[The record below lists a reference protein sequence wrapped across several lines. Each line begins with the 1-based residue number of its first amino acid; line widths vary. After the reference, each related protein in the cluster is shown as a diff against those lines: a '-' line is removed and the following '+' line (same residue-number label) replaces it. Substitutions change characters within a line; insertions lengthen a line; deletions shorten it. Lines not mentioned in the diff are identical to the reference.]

1 LCSRYRN
8 TTFFHCADYSWR
20 EFDAFTLLTFFLVLF
35 LLGGCYSK
43 PVRHLAS
50 DAALIKPGQSTVTDV
65 QKYLGEPDGRREVA
79 PGVIEFV
86 YFEDRTS
93 FLGSMPV
100 LGRLVGS
107 SGYEM
112 IIITLEQDIVRHSEF
127 RTFSKDD
134 HRWMKDYTWAPIR

>member
-1 LCSRYRN
+1 MRLP
-8 TTFFHCADYSWR
+8 
-20 EFDAFTLLTFFLVLF
+20 LLTFFLVLF

-50 DAALIKPGQSTVTDV
+50 DAALIKPGQSTVADV

-79 PGVIEFV
+79 PGVLEYV
-86 YFEDRTS
+86 YFENRPG
-93 FLGSMPV
+93 FLDGMPV
-100 LGRLVGS
+100 LGRLAGS

-112 IIITLEQDIVRHSEF
+112 IIITLEQDRVRHSEF

-134 HRWMKDYTWAPIR
+134 QRWMKDYNWESLR